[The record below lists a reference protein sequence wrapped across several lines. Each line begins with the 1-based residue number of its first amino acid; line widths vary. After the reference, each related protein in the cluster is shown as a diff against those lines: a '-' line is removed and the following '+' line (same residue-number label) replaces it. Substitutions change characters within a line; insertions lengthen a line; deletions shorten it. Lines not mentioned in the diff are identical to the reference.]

1 MNLKKIFFKKRYEK
15 EQKELEEKILLKK
28 QHEEENRIR
37 NIFCAKSINE
47 IPKEENPRD
56 FVKLSYAMEINCPNS
71 PEDAHGYTT
80 ESSFGPYFLTLKES
94 GGFHFR
100 EKERHEKYGR
110 KFIKISDLPVSL
122 EKLIEDSSSHREK
135 VETGRT
141 CCSNTRIDLYTEISA
156 GDGGLLIPQAIERIN
171 SIKKSKQV
179 IGENLMNLSNLY
191 LRLGKENIANEL
203 KKHYNNSI
211 LSKEKT
217 SSLQIRDS
225 VNFREES
232 FQKKIFSKE
241 AKNIQEYNSE
251 IENLANKRNS
261 ELYELEREI
270 RSSSSGQGKS
280 FLTQESINKFK
291 NEIIEKYDPK
301 IKELYGKR
309 KDEKWEEK
317 VDSIK
322 ALERKYGNNPS
333 SINQKEYKTLYRAAR
348 LARREIK

>member
-1 MNLKKIFFKKRYEK
+1 MNLKKIFFKERYEK
-15 EQKELEEKILLKK
+15 EQRELEKEILLKK
-28 QHEEENRIR
+28 QYEEENRIR

-56 FVKLSYAMEINCPNS
+56 FVKISYALEINCPNS
-71 PEDAHGYTT
+71 PREAHGYTT
-80 ESSFGPYFLTLKES
+80 ESSFGPYFLTLKKS
-94 GGFHFR
+94 GGFYLGQ
-100 EKERHEKYGR
+100 KEAYDKRGR
-110 KFIKISDLPVSL
+110 KFMKISDLPVSL
-122 EKLIEDSSSHREK
+122 EKLIEDSSSYGEK

-141 CCSNTRIDLYTEISA
+141 CCSNTRIDLDTEISA
-156 GDGGLLIPQAIERIN
+156 GDGGLLIPQAIQKIN
-171 SIKKSKQV
+171 WFKNEGKISESTY
-179 IGENLMNLSNLY
+179 LPNLY
-191 LRLGKENIANEL
+191 SRIGKENIANEL

-211 LSKEKT
+211 LNKEKT
-217 SSLQIRDS
+217 SSLQIIDS
-225 VNFREES
+225 VNFRKES

-251 IENLANKRNS
+251 IENLANERNS